1 MLSADLQR
9 VGRFLVKKGLTEAEI
24 DVSIKHE
31 SVLACWAPTQPPSLP
46 PPSLPRL
53 IRVIRV

>member
-24 DVSIKHE
+24 DVSIKQE
-31 SVLACWAPTQPPSLP
+31 SG
-46 PPSLPRL
+46 
-53 IRVIRV
+53 